1 MIYKMNPLSHL
12 HDYLAESVTR
22 EKLPVAIEMKNKEPF
37 CQVCAGKTYSRQ
49 IDKLCILV
57 VYKLGKRMCAE
68 VN

>member
-1 MIYKMNPLSHL
+1 MNPLAHL
-12 HDYLAESVTR
+12 HDYSVDSVTG
-22 EKLPVAIEMKNKEPF
+22 EQHPVAIEMKNKKSL

-57 VYKLGKRMCAE
+57 GKSVCAE